1 MNTKSK
7 NKLVFLPLGGT
18 GEIGMNMNCYGYGSH
33 IDDMKWLLVDVGITF
48 GDDTLGGVDV
58 IMPDHGF
65 IKERKEDL
73 DGIFITHAHEDHVG
87 GLAYLWPDLE
97 CKIYASSF
105 TASIIK
111 LKFDER
117 GINIDDYL
125 NIVDLESNFKIGPF
139 EIQLSTLTHS
149 IPEPNSLFIKTPL
162 GTIYHTGDWKID
174 QDPMLGN
181 PINFNKLL
189 NDNTEVL
196 AMVCDS
202 TNVLTAGRSGSES
215 TVRKNLVNVVKNIK
229 SKIFVTSFAS
239 NVARLESVA
248 VAARESNRSL
258 VVLGRSMHRMIS
270 VARENGILENVN
282 IILNEKEA
290 KKKKGSELLYLCT
303 GSQGE
308 PRGAMMRIANRDF
321 PNVEINQ
328 GDTVIFSSKII
339 PGNEKKLYAMFNTL
353 SELGADV
360 ITEYDEDIHVSGHP
374 CRDEVVDMYNHVK
387 PKISVPVHGEY
398 RHLKSHYELAKELQI
413 ENPTLVSNGDILQ
426 LAPGRP
432 YVMDQCT
439 TGRLYLDGNRLVDSD
454 SYHLNERRIMNF
466 NGSLNITC
474 ILNKKSQLHKAQVIS
489 TYGVISDNDDEEDF
503 IINLEEEIYDFFN
516 TPKNINS
523 NDKKMHKKLESLAK
537 NTIFRSLKKKPITNI
552 EIIHI

>member
-65 IKERKEDL
+65 IKERQEDL

-125 NIVDLESNFKIGPF
+125 NIVDLESNFKIGSF

-189 NDNTEVL
+189 NDNTEIL

-215 TVRKNLVNVVKNIK
+215 TVRKNLVDVVKNIK

-248 VAARESNRSL
+248 VAARENNRSL

-270 VARENGILENVN
+270 VARKNGILEN
-282 IILNEKEA
+282 I
-290 KKKKGSELLYLCT
+290 S
-303 GSQGE
+303 
-308 PRGAMMRIANRDF
+308 NRF
-321 PNVEINQ
+321 
-328 GDTVIFSSKII
+328 
-339 PGNEKKLYAMFNTL
+339 LW
-353 SELGADV
+353 
-360 ITEYDEDIHVSGHP
+360 
-374 CRDEVVDMYNHVK
+374 
-387 PKISVPVHGEY
+387 
-398 RHLKSHYELAKELQI
+398 
-413 ENPTLVSNGDILQ
+413 VSNTFLWVSIRFLK
-426 LAPGRP
+426 
-432 YVMDQCT
+432 VS
-439 TGRLYLDGNRLVDSD
+439 NRFL
-454 SYHLNERRIMNF
+454 
-466 NGSLNITC
+466 
-474 ILNKKSQLHKAQVIS
+474 
-489 TYGVISDNDDEEDF
+489 
-503 IINLEEEIYDFFN
+503 
-516 TPKNINS
+516 
-523 NDKKMHKKLESLAK
+523 
-537 NTIFRSLKKKPITNI
+537 
-552 EIIHI
+552 